1 MNVYNP
7 EKEESNGRGNI
18 FRYRENVELIPAYTS
33 IGWPQY
39 VVVED
44 SQFCGP
50 LSIPGKPLV
59 LQFPGSHFNSKLS
72 TDIFYTLGGN
82 KEERR
87 EKAKERIKGKI
98 LNRE

>member
-1 MNVYNP
+1 MFTTQ
-7 EKEESNGRGNI
+7 KKQKAMGRGDI
-18 FRYRENVELIPAYTS
+18 FKGNVELIPAYTS

-72 TDIFYTLGGN
+72 TDIFYT
-82 KEERR
+82 
-87 EKAKERIKGKI
+87 
-98 LNRE
+98 